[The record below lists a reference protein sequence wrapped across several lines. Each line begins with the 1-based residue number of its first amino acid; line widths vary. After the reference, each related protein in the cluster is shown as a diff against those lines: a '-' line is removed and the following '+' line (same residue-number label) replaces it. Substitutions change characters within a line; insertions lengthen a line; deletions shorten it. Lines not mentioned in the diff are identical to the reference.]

1 MKEKRTMHHFDGT
14 GKIVESDDVMGELHV
29 LAIFNRFKF

>member
-14 GKIVESDDVMGELHV
+14 GKIVESNYVMGE
-29 LAIFNRFKF
+29 FTRFGNI